1 LLTQRRVGTRR
12 ERTYDRRVL
21 QDHSVVSADEA
32 APPGPRAVLSPRE
45 TEVLDLASLG
55 LTNQQIATRLHVS
68 VHAVKF
74 HLAGVYRKLG
84 AANRTEAV
92 FRYLRAEAAS

>member
-1 LLTQRRVGTRR
+1 
-12 ERTYDRRVL
+12 VL
-21 QDHSVVSADEA
+21 DQ
-32 APPGPRAVLSPRE
+32 LSPRE
-45 TEVLDLASLG
+45 SEVLGLASLG
-55 LTNQQIATRLHVS
+55 LTNPQIAARLHLS

-92 FRYLRAEAAS
+92 VRYLQSGPPAAHSEARS

>member
-1 LLTQRRVGTRR
+1 
-12 ERTYDRRVL
+12 VL
-21 QDHSVVSADEA
+21 DQ
-32 APPGPRAVLSPRE
+32 LSPRE
-45 TEVLDLASLG
+45 SEVLGLASLG
-55 LTNQQIATRLHVS
+55 LTNPQIAARLHLS

-92 FRYLRAEAAS
+92 VRYLQSAPPAAHSEARS

>member
-1 LLTQRRVGTRR
+1 MLDQ
-12 ERTYDRRVL
+12 
-21 QDHSVVSADEA
+21 
-32 APPGPRAVLSPRE
+32 LSPRE
-45 TEVLDLASLG
+45 SEVLGLASLG
-55 LTNQQIATRLHVS
+55 LTNPQIAARMHLS

-92 FRYLRAEAAS
+92 VRYLQSTSAAPPNLPLAEASS

>member
-1 LLTQRRVGTRR
+1 MLKPVPYVADPRTLL
-12 ERTYDRRVL
+12 
-21 QDHSVVSADEA
+21 SS
-32 APPGPRAVLSPRE
+32 RE
-45 TEVLDLASLG
+45 TEVLDLAALG
-55 LTNQQIATRLHVS
+55 LTNQQIALRLQVS

-92 FRYLRAEAAS
+92 VRCLRTRGA

>member
-1 LLTQRRVGTRR
+1 MLDALHMEPDALPADPRTLLSR
-12 ERTYDRRVL
+12 
-21 QDHSVVSADEA
+21 
-32 APPGPRAVLSPRE
+32 RE

-55 LTNQQIATRLHVS
+55 LTNPQIAARLGVT

-92 FRYLRAEAAS
+92 VRWMRPGRAGA